1 VSIAEELGIDTELVV
16 YQKNPPDAAALAEI
30 IAKLEDPATA
40 LVRRDS
46 QWAKLGL
53 TEADAETPE
62 QIIALL
68 TKHKMLLQ
76 RPIVVTANRAIIGRP
91 KDRIRELLSSL

>member
-1 VSIAEELGIDTELVV
+1 MSIATELGVPTNLVI
-16 YQKNPPDAAALAEI
+16 YNKTPPDAAALAEI
-30 IAKLEDPATA
+30 IAKLEDPVTN

-53 TEADAETPE
+53 TDADAETPE
-62 QIIALL
+62 QVIALL

-76 RPIVVTANRAIIGRP
+76 RPILVTDDVAIIGRP
-91 KDRIRELLSSL
+91 KDRVRALLGG

>member
-1 VSIAEELGIDTELVV
+1 MSIATELGVPTNLVI
-16 YQKNPPDAAALAEI
+16 YNKTPPDAATLAAI
-30 IAKLEDPATA
+30 IAKLEDPVTN

-62 QIIALL
+62 QVIALL
-68 TKHKMLLQ
+68 IKHKMLLQ
-76 RPIVVTANRAIIGRP
+76 RPLLVTDDTAIIGRP
-91 KDRIRELLSSL
+91 KDRVRALLGG